1 FAIPAETVQ
10 TVVDQLRTDGK
21 VVRGYLG
28 VQVQPVTED
37 IAEGLGLDKAK
48 GALVNDAESGTPA
61 AKAGLKSGDV
71 IESVNGVPVNN
82 ARDLSRMIAGLKPG
96 TEVKLA
102 YLRGGKSEVATVEL
116 GTLPGDSKVAR
127 RGDDAPSGQARLGL
141 SLAPAND
148 AGLGDEGVAVMNVDP
163 DGPAAAKGIA
173 QGDVILD
180 VGGTSVSKPS
190 DVQAQIR
197 AAESSG
203 RKAVLMRVKSARGQT
218 RFIAVPLSKE
228 G

>member
-1 FAIPAETVQ
+1 
-10 TVVDQLRTDGK
+10 
-21 VVRGYLG
+21 
-28 VQVQPVTED
+28 
-37 IAEGLGLDKAK
+37 
-48 GALVNDAESGTPA
+48 
-61 AKAGLKSGDV
+61 
-71 IESVNGVPVNN
+71 
-82 ARDLSRMIAGLKPG
+82 M
-96 TEVKLA
+96 KLA
-102 YLRGGKSEVATVEL
+102 YLRGGKSDVATVEL
-116 GTLPGDSKVAR
+116 GTVPGDNQVAS

-148 AGLGDEGVAVMNVDP
+148 AGLGDKGVTVMDVDP